1 MACNGNIVE
10 RIKILTVVAVI
21 ASRNG
26 RNVVTNIL
34 LLAKIHFFWVEKIH
48 VFK

>member
-26 RNVVTNIL
+26 RSVVTNIL
-34 LLAKIHFFWVEKIH
+34 FWAKIHV
-48 VFK
+48 VFGRKNSCI